1 MKKVARVDTKIV
13 SVQNPLSVHG
23 KSCLVDYDYDNPQ
36 YVKGGKALKKSW
48 SISYITNIWPYILD
62 DTSLKPI
69 STDQMLFPTATTRP
83 HLKLVI
89 SQLYPHHIPIPI
101 QLSGWRKKK
110 HCPHIHP
117 NLTIPKK
124 GMGQN
129 PGTIR
134 EPQVIA
140 GLKWMFIP
148 LKCGIY
154 RYWPIPI
161 FPRYFPMVFPRV
173 LTHTHYAISFP
184 RSGREQPSSR
194 VNMVS

>member
-1 MKKVARVDTKIV
+1 MSSAWNNLHFITQKKAWRSPKIT
-13 SVQNPLSVHG
+13 PLLIVIRREWLWIRD
-23 KSCLVDYDYDNPQ
+23 SC
-36 YVKGGKALKKSW
+36 
-48 SISYITNIWPYILD
+48 
-62 DTSLKPI
+62 SLE
-69 STDQMLFPTATTRP
+69 ML
-83 HLKLVI
+83 
-89 SQLYPHHIPIPI
+89 Q
-101 QLSGWRKKK
+101 
-110 HCPHIHP
+110 
-117 NLTIPKK
+117 

-148 LKCGIY
+148 LKYGIY